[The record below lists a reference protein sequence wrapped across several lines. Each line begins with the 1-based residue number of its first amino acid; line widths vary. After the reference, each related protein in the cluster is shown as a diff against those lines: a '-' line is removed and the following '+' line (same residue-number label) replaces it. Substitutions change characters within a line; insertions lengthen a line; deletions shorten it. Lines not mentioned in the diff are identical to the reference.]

1 MKSKIMKAIIIGI
14 VVIVIGAGG
23 YLGYNKFFKKTVS
36 TLATKYYSSTVKSM
50 NLSKTIQGTGAAY
63 AGTTSAVSPN
73 NNGTISGLTVK
84 VGDTVKAAQK
94 LFVSSSSDLTK
105 AVTDNTKKLT
115 KAEAQLTSDET
126 ALTDANTQLT
136 TDESATKVDA
146 TKVSS
151 DKKTITDTNSK
162 ISDDKDSVTD
172 ASTALADANT
182 AVNNQ
187 TVTSPIAGLVT
198 SVDSVN
204 GDSGQSGKSVV
215 TVTDMNTMKV
225 KVSVDELDI
234 SSVAAGQKATI
245 KFDALTDKTF
255 TGTVESVAQAGT
267 TTSNVTTYDVV
278 VNISNPVGIRLGMN
292 ADVTIAVQSKDNA
305 IVIPEEAL
313 VESNSKKY
321 VRVEDST
328 TSNGGQNTNSS
339 SVSASNSKLVE
350 ITTGMETEDYIEV
363 TKGVTT
369 GEAILVQLPS
379 SSSSTST
386 QGGMGGPSGSGGG
399 MPSGSGGG
407 MPGGSGSSSKST
419 TTK

>member
-1 MKSKIMKAIIIGI
+1 MKSKIIKAIIIGI
-14 VVIVIGAGG
+14 AVIVIGTGG

-36 TLATKYYSSTVKSM
+36 VSATKYTSSTVKTM
-50 NLSKTIQGTGAAY
+50 NISKTIQGTGAAY
-63 AGTTSAVSPN
+63 AGTTSAVAPN
-73 NNGTISGLTVK
+73 NNGTISALTVK
-84 VGDTVKAAQK
+84 VGDTVKAAQQ
-94 LFVSSSSDLTK
+94 LFVCSSSDLTK

-115 KAEAQLTSDET
+115 KADAQLTSDVA

-136 TDESATKVDA
+136 TDQSATKVDA

-151 DKKTITDTNSK
+151 DEKSITDTTSK

-172 ASTALADANT
+172 ATTALTDAKN
-182 AVNNQ
+182 AVANQ
-187 TVTSPIAGLVT
+187 IVTSPIAGLVT
-198 SVDSVN
+198 SVDSTN
-204 GDSGQSGKSVV
+204 GSAGQSGKSAV
-215 TVTDMNTMKV
+215 TVTDMGTMKV

-234 SSVAAGQKATI
+234 SSVAVGQKATI

-255 TGTVESVAQAGT
+255 TGVVESVAQSGT

-278 VNISNPVGIRLGMN
+278 VSISNPTGIRLGMN

-321 VRVEDST
+321 VRVED
-328 TSNGGQNTNSS
+328 TSDTNSS
-339 SVSASNSKLVE
+339 PNNSKSQTSSSSGKLVE
-350 ITTGMETEDYIEV
+350 ITTGIETEDYIEV

-369 GEAILVQLPS
+369 GENILVQLAS

-386 QGGMGGPSGSGGG
+386 QGGMMGGPGGT
-399 MPSGSGGG
+399 MPSGG
-407 MPGGSGSSSKST
+407 PGGSGAPGGGTQSGSSK
-419 TTK
+419 